1 MFWFQKGFGNDK
13 TGQVRLA
20 ASILS
25 TSWATIKVSWQKV
38 KMFDAAEWGIERFVA
53 EGETDTVDQTESSW
67 ASEGEGIAFRLDNA
81 PRPKGIQQDDQVD

>member
-1 MFWFQKGFGNDK
+1 MYLAGSCPPVMVRCSWIWGRRRWDVCVFWFQKGFGNDK

-38 KMFDAAEWGIERFVA
+38 KMFDAAEWGIQRFVV

-67 ASEGEGIAFRLDNA
+67 A
-81 PRPKGIQQDDQVD
+81 